1 MGLSPWPCEEADLNF
16 GVAFEVGVSVAGM
29 DMKSAMTK
37 TDWCGQPVD
46 FRYIAASESVREM
59 Q

>member
-1 MGLSPWPCEEADLNF
+1 VGLSAWLWEEADLDL
-16 GVAFEVGVSVAGM
+16 GVAFVVGVSVAGI

-46 FRYIAASESVREM
+46 FRYIAAPESVREI